1 MKNQTYVDNA
11 STTKIDAAVKKE
23 MDKYFTQIFGN
34 PNSNHLQ
41 GRLAKNAVEQSRAKV
56 AKILNCKPSEIIFTS
71 GGTESINLAIQGI
84 ARAIKNKGKH
94 IITTKIEHPAVLET
108 CKYLKQNEGF
118 EITYLDVDNCG
129 FVDIQ
134 QLQKSI
140 QQDTILITAM
150 YANNEIGTIQQIQKI
165 AEIAREKKVYFHTD
179 ACQAAGMLELNVK
192 ELNIDLMTLNASK
205 INGPKGSGILY
216 VKSGVQIMPLIFGGG
231 QENGLRSGTENVPAI
246 TGFAKA
252 LEIAQK
258 QKKTQTKKI
267 TAIRD
272 NMIKNLL
279 QKIPSAK
286 LNGPKTQRLANNIN
300 ISIKGIDGDAIV
312 SALDE
317 QGILAST
324 GSACTNSKIE
334 QSHVLLAIGLDEETA
349 MGTIR
354 LTLGKQTTQK

>member
-216 VKSGVQIMPLIFGGG
+216 VKSGVQIMPLIF
-231 QENGLRSGTENVPAI
+231 
-246 TGFAKA
+246 
-252 LEIAQK
+252 
-258 QKKTQTKKI
+258 
-267 TAIRD
+267 
-272 NMIKNLL
+272 
-279 QKIPSAK
+279 
-286 LNGPKTQRLANNIN
+286 
-300 ISIKGIDGDAIV
+300 
-312 SALDE
+312 
-317 QGILAST
+317 
-324 GSACTNSKIE
+324 
-334 QSHVLLAIGLDEETA
+334 
-349 MGTIR
+349 
-354 LTLGKQTTQK
+354 

>member
-1 MKNQTYVDNA
+1 M
-11 STTKIDAAVKKE
+11 
-23 MDKYFTQIFGN
+23 
-34 PNSNHLQ
+34 
-41 GRLAKNAVEQSRAKV
+41 
-56 AKILNCKPSEIIFTS
+56 
-71 GGTESINLAIQGI
+71 
-84 ARAIKNKGKH
+84 
-94 IITTKIEHPAVLET
+94 
-108 CKYLKQNEGF
+108 
-118 EITYLDVDNCG
+118 
-129 FVDIQ
+129 
-134 QLQKSI
+134 
-140 QQDTILITAM
+140 
-150 YANNEIGTIQQIQKI
+150 
-165 AEIAREKKVYFHTD
+165 
-179 ACQAAGMLELNVK
+179 
-192 ELNIDLMTLNASK
+192 
-205 INGPKGSGILY
+205 
-216 VKSGVQIMPLIFGGG
+216 
-231 QENGLRSGTENVPAI
+231 PAI

-354 LTLGKQTTQK
+354 LTLGKQTTQKDAQKICTALPKIVTELQKNKPQDLSAEEIIDYAQDKRKK